1 MEARVRCALSA
12 AMRHFC
18 SDASVD
24 ATLTIAAKTK
34 LGFRCTY
41 THAHTCTHM
50 HMQQLP
56 CFICGEKEKRET
68 VRQPLLESTLFAAC
82 HPLSRSQHTL
92 SHSQQG
98 HRQPF
103 LHASVSV
110 CVCVL
115 ASVTAMGNANGNG
128 NANANGNGQINQL
141 GASQRPLAA
150 VRVTSFI
157 SASRLHQLAQGKQ
170 QEQQQQQGG
179 HATEP

>member
-1 MEARVRCALSA
+1 MHAHAHAHAAATVLHLRREREARDCPTAITRKHSLCRLPPALSTHSLTLSKGTGN
-12 AMRHFC
+12 HF
-18 SDASVD
+18 
-24 ATLTIAAKTK
+24 
-34 LGFRCTY
+34 Y
-41 THAHTCTHM
+41 M
-50 HMQQLP
+50 
-56 CFICGEKEKRET
+56 
-68 VRQPLLESTLFAAC
+68 
-82 HPLSRSQHTL
+82 PLSL
-92 SHSQQG
+92 
-98 HRQPF
+98 
-103 LHASVSV
+103 

-170 QEQQQQQGG
+170 QEQQQQQQGG

>member
-41 THAHTCTHM
+41 THTHMHAHTCRAVAATVLHLRREREARDCATAITRK
-50 HMQQLP
+50 HSLRRLP
-56 CFICGEKEKRET
+56 
-68 VRQPLLESTLFAAC
+68 PAL
-82 HPLSRSQHTL
+82 PLSAHTL
-92 SHSQQG
+92 SLSKGTGNHFYM
-98 HRQPF
+98 P
-103 LHASVSV
+103 V
-110 CVCVL
+110 CLYVC

-170 QEQQQQQGG
+170 QEQQQQQAGW
-179 HATEP
+179 TCD